1 MSEENV
7 YKTEEKRKLEASSL
21 PAWLVIGIGV
31 VLLAANLFQVH
42 LIDWLWPGFVI
53 APGLMLMWPAFNSTA
68 ERQSKASFLAVPGAI
83 VVTIGLLLFVMNLTN
98 HFEAWAYS
106 WTLLLVAA
114 AAGLM
119 YVRRFDVDHGR
130 SQSTHKFIR
139 TMITL
144 FGVLAA
150 FFEIVVFEN
159 FTPWL
164 ALALIGYGV
173 YMLVR
178 RRGEVAK

>member
-1 MSEENV
+1 M
-7 YKTEEKRKLEASSL
+7 YKIDEKRKLANASSL
-21 PAWLVIGIGV
+21 PAWLVIGIGAI
-31 VLLAANLFQVH
+31 LLAANLFQVH

-53 APGLMLMWPAFNSTA
+53 APGLALMWPAFDSTA
-68 ERQSKASFLAVPGAI
+68 ERQRKASFLAVPGAI
-83 VVTIGLLLFVMNLTN
+83 VVTVGVLLFVMNLTN

-106 WTLLLVAA
+106 WTLLLAA
-114 AAGLM
+114 ASAGLM
-119 YVRRFDVDHGR
+119 YVRRFDVDNGR
-130 SQSTHKFIR
+130 SQASQKFIR
-139 TMITL
+139 AMITL

-173 YMLVR
+173 YMLTQQ
-178 RRGEVAK
+178 RGKAA